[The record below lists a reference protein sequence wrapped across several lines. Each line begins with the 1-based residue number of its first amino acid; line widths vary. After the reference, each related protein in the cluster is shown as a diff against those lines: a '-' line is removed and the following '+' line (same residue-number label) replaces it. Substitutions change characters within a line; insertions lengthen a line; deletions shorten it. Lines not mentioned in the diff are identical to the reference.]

1 MRKVRIGVR
10 IPTITKIR
18 GVVDSGLLI
27 SWNHLNTK
35 VNVFQIKKK
44 FIWVSGL
51 WHQKI
56 VKRKIMMIRTN
67 TKKRKRRRL
76 VKRMIREPSGLRSR

>member
-1 MRKVRIGVR
+1 MRTVRIGVR

-18 GVVDSGLLI
+18 IVVDSGLLI

-35 VNVFQIKKK
+35 
-44 FIWVSGL
+44 VSGL